1 MRVYNST
8 NETNNA
14 LDERCMNT
22 HLEYGRKWGYPSH
35 ILRED
40 VRGKGQW
47 RELIFSKPLYMLSL
61 AVVEM
66 AKPADERAE
75 WLV

>member
-1 MRVYNST
+1 MRVYNAT
-8 NETNNA
+8 NKTSDT
-14 LDERCMNT
+14 LDERCMAT
-22 HLEYGRKWGYPSH
+22 HLEYGKRWQYPTH

-40 VRGKGQW
+40 VKGKGQW
-47 RELIFSKPLYMLSL
+47 NELLFSKPLYMLSL
-61 AVVEM
+61 TIAEM